1 MKFYK
6 LAVIFF
12 ITSIQIDA
20 DNIDQEYKI
29 ELLIYKYNITKTD
42 ESFTSLYNFYNKDV
56 ITLDEN
62 NKNSDFSNVSEY
74 IEAILNNDLIK
85 ANSIYPKI
93 WLRHNNEITKLNKL
107 KNQLIKDKSKTF
119 LEAKSWIQTIP
130 KEDSSKFIYYSSDD
144 YGFLIKL
151 YKKRFMHIELDS
163 FLKNETNKIN
173 KFIQINQRVFN
184 EEIYLFD
191 HPYFGVILSINE
203 I

>member
-42 ESFTSLYNFYNKDV
+42 ESFTSLYNIYKKDL
-56 ITLDEN
+56 ITLDKN
-62 NKNSDFSNVSEY
+62 NENSDFSNLSEY
-74 IEAILNNDLIK
+74 IEAILDNDLIK

-93 WLRHNNEITKLNKL
+93 WLRDDSDITKLNKL
-107 KNQLIKDKSKTF
+107 ENQLINDKSKTF
-119 LEAKSWIQTIP
+119 LESKSWIQTIP
-130 KEDSSKFIYYSSDD
+130 KEESSRFIYYSSDD

-173 KFIQINQRVFN
+173 KFIQINQRIFN

-191 HPYFGVILSINE
+191 HPYFGVILSIKE

>member
-42 ESFTSLYNFYNKDV
+42 ESFTSLYNIYIEDL

-62 NKNSDFSNVSEY
+62 NENSDFSNLSEY
-74 IEAILNNDLIK
+74 IEAILDNDLIK

-93 WLRHNNEITKLNKL
+93 WLRDDSDITKLNKL
-107 KNQLIKDKSKTF
+107 ENQLINDKSKTF
-119 LEAKSWIQTIP
+119 LESKSWIQTIP
-130 KEDSSKFIYYSSDD
+130 KEESSRFIYYSSDD

-173 KFIQINQRVFN
+173 KFIQINQRIFN

-191 HPYFGVILSINE
+191 HPYFGVILSIKE

>member
-6 LAVIFF
+6 LAVILF
-12 ITSIQIDA
+12 IISIQIDA
-20 DNIDQEYKI
+20 DTIDEEYKI

-42 ESFTSLYNFYNKDV
+42 EYFTSLYNIYKEDL

-93 WLRHNNEITKLNKL
+93 WVRDNSYITKLNKL
-107 KNQLIKDKSKTF
+107 KNQLINDKSKTF
-119 LEAKSWIQTIP
+119 LESKSWIQTIP
-130 KEDSSKFIYYSSDD
+130 KEESSKFIYYSSDD

>member
-42 ESFTSLYNFYNKDV
+42 ESFTSLYNIYKEDL

-62 NKNSDFSNVSEY
+62 NENSDFSNLSEY
-74 IEAILNNDLIK
+74 IEAILDNDLIK

-93 WLRHNNEITKLNKL
+93 WIRDDSDITKLKKL
-107 KNQLIKDKSKTF
+107 ENQLINDKSKTF
-119 LEAKSWIQTIP
+119 LESKSWIQTIP
-130 KEDSSKFIYYSSDD
+130 KEESSKFIYYSNDD

-173 KFIQINQRVFN
+173 KFIQINQRIFN
-184 EEIYLFD
+184 EEIYLFVS
-191 HPYFGVILSINE
+191 HHQ
-203 I
+203 

>member
-42 ESFTSLYNFYNKDV
+42 ESFTSLYNIYKEDL

-62 NKNSDFSNVSEY
+62 NENSDFSNLSEY
-74 IEAILNNDLIK
+74 IEAILDNDLIK

-93 WLRHNNEITKLNKL
+93 WIRDDSDITKLKKL
-107 KNQLIKDKSKTF
+107 ENQLINDKSKTF
-119 LEAKSWIQTIP
+119 LESKSWIQTIP
-130 KEDSSKFIYYSSDD
+130 KEESSKFIYYSSDD

>member
-1 MKFYK
+1 M
-6 LAVIFF
+6 LV
-12 ITSIQIDA
+12 
-20 DNIDQEYKI
+20 
-29 ELLIYKYNITKTD
+29 YKYNITKTD
-42 ESFTSLYNFYNKDV
+42 EYFTSLYNIYKEDL

-93 WLRHNNEITKLNKL
+93 WLRDNSDITKLNKL
-107 KNQLIKDKSKTF
+107 KNQLINDKSKTF
-119 LEAKSWIQTIP
+119 LESKSWIQTIP
-130 KEDSSKFIYYSSDD
+130 KEESSKFIYYSSDD

>member
-42 ESFTSLYNFYNKDV
+42 ESFTSLYNIYKEDL

-62 NKNSDFSNVSEY
+62 NENSDFSNLSEY
-74 IEAILNNDLIK
+74 IEAILDNDLIK

-93 WLRHNNEITKLNKL
+93 WLRDDSDITKLKKL
-107 KNQLIKDKSKTF
+107 ENQLINDKSKTF
-119 LEAKSWIQTIP
+119 LESKSWIQTIP
-130 KEDSSKFIYYSSDD
+130 KEESSKFIYYSSDD
-144 YGFLIKL
+144 SGFLIKL

>member
-42 ESFTSLYNFYNKDV
+42 ESFTSLYNIYKEDL

-62 NKNSDFSNVSEY
+62 NENSDFSNLSEY
-74 IEAILNNDLIK
+74 IEAILDNDLIK

-93 WLRHNNEITKLNKL
+93 WIRDDSDITKLKKL
-107 KNQLIKDKSKTF
+107 ENQLINDKSKTF
-119 LEAKSWIQTIP
+119 LESKSWIQTIP

>member
-6 LAVIFF
+6 LAVILF
-12 ITSIQIDA
+12 IISIQIDA

-42 ESFTSLYNFYNKDV
+42 EYFTSLYNIYKEDL

-62 NKNSDFSNVSEY
+62 NENSDFSNLSEY
-74 IEAILNNDLIK
+74 IEAILDNDLIK

-93 WLRHNNEITKLNKL
+93 WIRDDSDITKLKKL
-107 KNQLIKDKSKTF
+107 ENQLINDKSKTF
-119 LEAKSWIQTIP
+119 LESKSWIQTIP
-130 KEDSSKFIYYSSDD
+130 KEESSKFIYYSSDD

>member
-42 ESFTSLYNFYNKDV
+42 EYFTSLYNIYKEDV

-93 WLRHNNEITKLNKL
+93 WLRDNSDITKLNKL
-107 KNQLIKDKSKTF
+107 KNQLINDKSKTF
-119 LEAKSWIQTIP
+119 LESKSWIQTIP
-130 KEDSSKFIYYSSDD
+130 KEESSKFIYYSSDD

>member
-42 ESFTSLYNFYNKDV
+42 ESFTSLYNIYKEDL

-62 NKNSDFSNVSEY
+62 NENSDFSNLSEY
-74 IEAILNNDLIK
+74 IEAILDNDLIK

-93 WLRHNNEITKLNKL
+93 WIRDDSDITKLKKL
-107 KNQLIKDKSKTF
+107 ENQLINDKSKTF
-119 LEAKSWIQTIP
+119 LESKSWIQTIP
-130 KEDSSKFIYYSSDD
+130 KEESSKFIYYSSDD

-173 KFIQINQRVFN
+173 KFIQINQRIFN

-191 HPYFGVILSINE
+191 HPYFGVILSIKE

>member
-42 ESFTSLYNFYNKDV
+42 ESFTSLYNIYIEDL

-62 NKNSDFSNVSEY
+62 NENSDFSNLSEY
-74 IEAILNNDLIK
+74 IEAILDNDLIK

-93 WLRHNNEITKLNKL
+93 WIRDDSDITKLKKL
-107 KNQLIKDKSKTF
+107 ENQLINDKSKTF
-119 LEAKSWIQTIP
+119 LESKSWIQTIP
-130 KEDSSKFIYYSSDD
+130 KEESSKFIYYSSDD

>member
-1 MKFYK
+1 MRFYK
-6 LAVIFF
+6 LAVILF
-12 ITSIQIDA
+12 IISIQIDA

-42 ESFTSLYNFYNKDV
+42 EYFTSLYNIYKEDL

-93 WLRHNNEITKLNKL
+93 WLRDNSDITKLNKL
-107 KNQLIKDKSKTF
+107 KNQLINDKSKTF
-119 LEAKSWIQTIP
+119 LESKSWIQTIP
-130 KEDSSKFIYYSSDD
+130 KEESGKFIYYSSDD

>member
-6 LAVIFF
+6 LAVILF
-12 ITSIQIDA
+12 IISIQIDA

-42 ESFTSLYNFYNKDV
+42 EYFTSLYNIYKEDL

-93 WLRHNNEITKLNKL
+93 WLRDNSDITKLNKL
-107 KNQLIKDKSKTF
+107 KNQLINDKSKTF
-119 LEAKSWIQTIP
+119 LESKSWIQTIP
-130 KEDSSKFIYYSSDD
+130 KEESSKFIYYSSDD

>member
-1 MKFYK
+1 MRFYK
-6 LAVIFF
+6 LAVILF
-12 ITSIQIDA
+12 IISIQIDA
-20 DNIDQEYKI
+20 DTIDEEYKI

-42 ESFTSLYNFYNKDV
+42 EYFTSLYNIYKEDL

-93 WLRHNNEITKLNKL
+93 WVRDNSYITKLNKL
-107 KNQLIKDKSKTF
+107 KNQLINDKSKTF
-119 LEAKSWIQTIP
+119 LESKSWIQTIP
-130 KEDSSKFIYYSSDD
+130 KEESGKFIYYSSDD

>member
-6 LAVIFF
+6 LAVILF
-12 ITSIQIDA
+12 IISIQIDA

-42 ESFTSLYNFYNKDV
+42 ESFTSLYNIYIEDL

-62 NKNSDFSNVSEY
+62 NENSDFSNLSEY
-74 IEAILNNDLIK
+74 IEAILDNDLIK

-93 WLRHNNEITKLNKL
+93 WIRDDSDITKLKKL
-107 KNQLIKDKSKTF
+107 ENQLINDKSKTF
-119 LEAKSWIQTIP
+119 LESKSWIQTIP
-130 KEDSSKFIYYSSDD
+130 KEESSKFIYYSSDD

>member
-6 LAVIFF
+6 LAVILF
-12 ITSIQIDA
+12 IISIQIDA

-42 ESFTSLYNFYNKDV
+42 EYFTSLYNIYKEDV

-93 WLRHNNEITKLNKL
+93 WLRDNSDITKLNKL
-107 KNQLIKDKSKTF
+107 KNQLINDKSKTF
-119 LEAKSWIQTIP
+119 LESKSWIQTIP
-130 KEDSSKFIYYSSDD
+130 KEESSKFIYYSSDD

>member
-6 LAVIFF
+6 LAVILF
-12 ITSIQIDA
+12 IISIQIDA

-42 ESFTSLYNFYNKDV
+42 EYFTSLYNIYKEDL

-62 NKNSDFSNVSEY
+62 NKHSDFSNVSEY

-93 WLRHNNEITKLNKL
+93 WLRDNSDITKLNKL
-107 KNQLIKDKSKTF
+107 KNQLINDKSKTF
-119 LEAKSWIQTIP
+119 LESKSWIQTIP
-130 KEDSSKFIYYSSDD
+130 KEESSKFIYYSSDD

>member
-42 ESFTSLYNFYNKDV
+42 ESFTSLYNIYKKDL
-56 ITLDEN
+56 ITLDKN
-62 NKNSDFSNVSEY
+62 NENSDFSNLSEY
-74 IEAILNNDLIK
+74 IEAILDNDLIK

-93 WLRHNNEITKLNKL
+93 WLRDDSDITKLNKL
-107 KNQLIKDKSKTF
+107 ENQLINDKSKTF
-119 LEAKSWIQTIP
+119 LESKSWIQTIP
-130 KEDSSKFIYYSSDD
+130 KEESSRFIYYSSDD

-173 KFIQINQRVFN
+173 KFIQVNQRIFN

-191 HPYFGVILSINE
+191 HPYFGVILSIKE

>member
-12 ITSIQIDA
+12 LTSIQIDA

-42 ESFTSLYNFYNKDV
+42 ESFTSLYNIYKDDL

-62 NKNSDFSNVSEY
+62 NENSDFSNLSEY
-74 IEAILNNDLIK
+74 IEAILDNDLIK

-93 WLRHNNEITKLNKL
+93 WLRDNSDITKLNKL
-107 KNQLIKDKSKTF
+107 KNQLINDKSKTF
-119 LEAKSWIQTIP
+119 LESKSWIQTIP
-130 KEDSSKFIYYSSDD
+130 KEESSKFIYYSSDD

>member
-42 ESFTSLYNFYNKDV
+42 EYFTSLYNIYKEDL

-62 NKNSDFSNVSEY
+62 NENSDFSNVSEY

-93 WLRHNNEITKLNKL
+93 WLRDNSDITKLNKL
-107 KNQLIKDKSKTF
+107 KNQLINDKSKTF
-119 LEAKSWIQTIP
+119 LESKSWIQTIP
-130 KEDSSKFIYYSSDD
+130 KEESSRFIYYSSDD

-173 KFIQINQRVFN
+173 KFIQINQRIFN

-191 HPYFGVILSINE
+191 HPYFGVILSIKE

>member
-42 ESFTSLYNFYNKDV
+42 ESFTSLYNIYKDDL
-56 ITLDEN
+56 ITLDKN
-62 NKNSDFSNVSEY
+62 NKNSDFSNLSEY
-74 IEAILNNDLIK
+74 IEAILDNDLIK

-93 WLRHNNEITKLNKL
+93 WLRDDSVITKLNKL
-107 KNQLIKDKSKTF
+107 ENQLINDKSKTF
-119 LEAKSWIQTIP
+119 LESKSWIQTIP
-130 KEDSSKFIYYSSDD
+130 KEESSRFIYYSSDD

-173 KFIQINQRVFN
+173 KFIQINQRIFN

-191 HPYFGVILSINE
+191 HPYFGVILSIKE

>member
-6 LAVIFF
+6 LAVILF
-12 ITSIQIDA
+12 IISIQIDA

-42 ESFTSLYNFYNKDV
+42 EYFTSLYNIYKEDL

-93 WLRHNNEITKLNKL
+93 WLRDNSDITKLNKL
-107 KNQLIKDKSKTF
+107 KNQLINDKSKTF
-119 LEAKSWIQTIP
+119 LESKSWIQTIP
-130 KEDSSKFIYYSSDD
+130 KEESSKFIYY
-144 YGFLIKL
+144 
-151 YKKRFMHIELDS
+151 
-163 FLKNETNKIN
+163 
-173 KFIQINQRVFN
+173 
-184 EEIYLFD
+184 
-191 HPYFGVILSINE
+191 
-203 I
+203 

>member
-6 LAVIFF
+6 LAVILF
-12 ITSIQIDA
+12 IISIQIDA

-42 ESFTSLYNFYNKDV
+42 EYFTSLYNIYKEDL

-62 NKNSDFSNVSEY
+62 NENSDFSNVSEY

-93 WLRHNNEITKLNKL
+93 WLRDNSDITKLNKL
-107 KNQLIKDKSKTF
+107 KNQLINDKSKTF
-119 LEAKSWIQTIP
+119 LESKSWIQTIP
-130 KEDSSKFIYYSSDD
+130 KEESSKFIYYSSDD

>member
-6 LAVIFF
+6 LAVILF
-12 ITSIQIDA
+12 IISIQIDA

-29 ELLIYKYNITKTD
+29 ELLVYKYNITKTD
-42 ESFTSLYNFYNKDV
+42 EYFTSLYNIYKEDL

-93 WLRHNNEITKLNKL
+93 WLRDNSDITKLNKL
-107 KNQLIKDKSKTF
+107 KNQLINDKSKTF
-119 LEAKSWIQTIP
+119 LESKSWIQTIP
-130 KEDSSKFIYYSSDD
+130 KEESSKFIYYSSDD

>member
-6 LAVIFF
+6 LAVILF
-12 ITSIQIDA
+12 IISIQIDA

-42 ESFTSLYNFYNKDV
+42 EYFTSLYNIYKEDL

-93 WLRHNNEITKLNKL
+93 WLRDNSDITKLNKL
-107 KNQLIKDKSKTF
+107 KNQLINDKSKTF
-119 LEAKSWIQTIP
+119 LESKSWIQTIP
-130 KEDSSKFIYYSSDD
+130 KEESSKFIYYSNDD

>member
-42 ESFTSLYNFYNKDV
+42 ESFTSLYNIYKDDL
-56 ITLDEN
+56 ITLDKN
-62 NKNSDFSNVSEY
+62 NKNSDFSNLSEY
-74 IEAILNNDLIK
+74 IEAILDNDLIK

-93 WLRHNNEITKLNKL
+93 WLRDDSVITKLNKL
-107 KNQLIKDKSKTF
+107 ENQLINDKSKTF
-119 LEAKSWIQTIP
+119 LESKSWIQTIP
-130 KEDSSKFIYYSSDD
+130 KEESSKFIYYSSDD

>member
-42 ESFTSLYNFYNKDV
+42 ESFTSLYNIYKDDL
-56 ITLDEN
+56 ITLDKN
-62 NKNSDFSNVSEY
+62 NKNSDFSNLSEY
-74 IEAILNNDLIK
+74 IEAILDNDLIK

-93 WLRHNNEITKLNKL
+93 WLRDDSVITKLNKL
-107 KNQLIKDKSKTF
+107 ENQLINDKSKTF
-119 LEAKSWIQTIP
+119 LESKSWIQTIP
-130 KEDSSKFIYYSSDD
+130 KEESSRFIYYSSDD

-173 KFIQINQRVFN
+173 KFIQVNQRIFN

-191 HPYFGVILSINE
+191 HPYFGVILSIKE